1 MISNV
6 QSNFDCKLSTD
17 SDLSIVK
24 SDVSVVSEFS
34 LLTDFDSS
42 RSDAQISSAAQLSK
56 DSRLLISTFISDVV
70 SNFSLVSSFASISCT
85 QPNSVVRLSA
95 FSSINII
102 EEELRKLDLMT
113 MSIVDLSENSSHW
126 SLMTSQKSLRTSVCQ
141 RWQHLNWLAALSSS
155 IFWLCCLIH
164 FFQECFDCVL
174 FWDNMWEFRSVLIHV
189 KSTDTLILSS
199 QSQAMLFNEV

>member
-42 RSDAQISSAAQLSK
+42 RSDAQISSAAQLLK

-70 SNFSLVSSFASISCT
+70 SNFSLVPSFASISCT
-85 QPNSVVRLSA
+85 QLNSVVRLSA
-95 FSSINII
+95 FLSINII

-113 MSIVDLSENSSHW
+113 MSVVDLSESSSH
-126 SLMTSQKSLRTSVCQ
+126 
-141 RWQHLNWLAALSSS
+141 
-155 IFWLCCLIH
+155 
-164 FFQECFDCVL
+164 
-174 FWDNMWEFRSVLIHV
+174 
-189 KSTDTLILSS
+189 
-199 QSQAMLFNEV
+199 

>member
-1 MISNV
+1 MILNV

-17 SDLSIVK
+17 SDLLIVK
-24 SDVSVVSEFS
+24 SDVSVASKFL

-42 RSDAQISSAAQLSK
+42 RSDAQISSAAQLLK

-70 SNFSLVSSFASISCT
+70 SNFPLVPSFASISCT
-85 QPNSVVRLSA
+85 QLNSVVRLSA

-102 EEELRKLDLMT
+102 KEELRKLDLMT
-113 MSIVDLSENSSHW
+113 MSVIDLSESSSHW
-126 SLMTSQKSLRTSVCQ
+126 SSTTWQKSLRTSVYQ

-174 FWDNMWEFRSVLIHV
+174 F
-189 KSTDTLILSS
+189 
-199 QSQAMLFNEV
+199 

>member
-1 MISNV
+1 MRRLLITEITVSFSVFIIFNKL
-6 QSNFDCKLSTD
+6 NFDCKLSTD

-70 SNFSLVSSFASISCT
+70 SNFSLVSSFASISCI
-85 QPNSVVRLSA
+85 QLNLVMRLSA

-113 MSIVDLSENSSHW
+113 ISVVDLSESSSH
-126 SLMTSQKSLRTSVCQ
+126 
-141 RWQHLNWLAALSSS
+141 
-155 IFWLCCLIH
+155 
-164 FFQECFDCVL
+164 
-174 FWDNMWEFRSVLIHV
+174 
-189 KSTDTLILSS
+189 
-199 QSQAMLFNEV
+199 

>member
-6 QSNFDCKLSTD
+6 QLNFDCELSTD

-24 SDVSVVSEFS
+24 FDVNVVSEFS

-42 RSDAQISSAAQLSK
+42 RSDVQINSAAQLSK

-70 SNFSLVSSFASISCT
+70 LNFSLVSSFALISCT
-85 QPNSVVRLSA
+85 QSNSVVKLSA

-113 MSIVDLSENSSHW
+113 MSVVDLSKNSSH
-126 SLMTSQKSLRTSVCQ
+126 
-141 RWQHLNWLAALSSS
+141 
-155 IFWLCCLIH
+155 
-164 FFQECFDCVL
+164 
-174 FWDNMWEFRSVLIHV
+174 
-189 KSTDTLILSS
+189 
-199 QSQAMLFNEV
+199 